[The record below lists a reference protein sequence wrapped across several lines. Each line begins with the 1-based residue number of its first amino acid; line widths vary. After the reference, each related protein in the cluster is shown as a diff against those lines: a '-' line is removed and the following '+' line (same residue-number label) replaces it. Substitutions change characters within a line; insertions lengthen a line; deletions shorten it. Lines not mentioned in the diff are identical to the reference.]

1 MANIPGTANDDVLDG
16 TAATDVIEGL
26 EGNDVLAGLDGD
38 DAIIGG
44 PGNNVIVGGRGSD
57 TLVGGDQSDVFIWNN
72 GDGTDLLDA
81 SGGTDVQ
88 VVNGA
93 AAAAD
98 QFRVDAEAG
107 LNAVFQRTNLVPFAI
122 TMNNVET
129 LDVRGLAG
137 DDFLI
142 VTDLSTTDIT
152 EVVFRG
158 GAGNDALNA
167 SAARTSVTAFGEDG
181 NDTIVGGLG
190 NDLIDGGTGADTI
203 VYTGGIDTVRVELV
217 DAVLVPGRTS
227 ARATF
232 GEGSLVLDFG
242 AGNILALQWQPGAFT
257 AQTYYATYLGGVA
270 LL

>member
-16 TAATDVIEGL
+16 TAATDVIKGL

-72 GDGTDLLDA
+72 GDGTDLLDG

-88 VVNGA
+88 VVNG

-137 DDFLI
+137 DDAFI
-142 VTDLSTTDIT
+142 VTDLSATDTT
-152 EVVFRG
+152 EEVFRR
-158 GAGNDALNA
+158 GAGHDALDA
-167 SAARTSVTAFGEDG
+167 RTARTSVIAFGEDG
-181 NDTIVGGLG
+181 NDTLVGGLG

-203 VYTGGIDTVRVELV
+203 VYVGGIDTVRVELA
-217 DAVLVPGRTS
+217 DAVLVPGRTR
-227 ARATF
+227 ARASF

-242 AGNILALQWQPGAFT
+242 AGDVLALQWQPGAFA
-257 AQTYYATYLGGVA
+257 AQTYYATYLGGRA

>member
-1 MANIPGTANDDVLDG
+1 M
-16 TAATDVIEGL
+16 
-26 EGNDVLAGLDGD
+26 
-38 DAIIGG
+38 
-44 PGNNVIVGGRGSD
+44 IVGGRGSD

-93 AAAAD
+93 AAADA
-98 QFRVDAEAG
+98 FRVDADAG

-137 DDFLI
+137 DDAFI
-142 VTDLSTTDIT
+142 VTDLSTTDTT

-167 SAARTSVTAFGEDG
+167 RTARTSVIAFGEDG
-181 NDTIVGGLG
+181 NDTLVGGLG

-203 VYTGGIDTVRVELV
+203 VYVGGIDTVRVELA

-257 AQTYYATYLGGVA
+257 AQTYYATHLGGVA

>member
-57 TLVGGDQSDVFIWNN
+57 TLVGGGESDVFIWNN

-88 VVNGA
+88 VVNG

-142 VTDLSTTDIT
+142 VTDLSTTNIT

-203 VYTGGIDTVRVELV
+203 VYTGGIDTVRVELA